1 MDVTE
6 HERISNYTLR
16 LKQIKRKEQ
25 LFYRCST
32 IQSQNTLYI
41 RRLYLNIHRN
51 LFLTLITENKPD
63 ITFKNNYNTFILYKI
78 KIYGYGA

>member
-1 MDVTE
+1 MDVIE

-41 RRLYLNIHRN
+41 QTIFKYSQ
-51 LFLTLITENKPD
+51 KSVPD
-63 ITFKNNYNTFILYKI
+63 FNH
-78 KIYGYGA
+78 

>member
-32 IQSQNTLYI
+32 IQSQNILYI

-51 LFLTLITENKPD
+51 LFLTLITENK
-63 ITFKNNYNTFILYKI
+63 TRNHY
-78 KIYGYGA
+78 